1 MKILIIGGYGPS
13 LINFRGPLLQALVAD
28 GHEVFAAAPQDG
40 IDVASALENWGVK
53 YVPVPINRT
62 GMNPLHD
69 GRSLI
74 KLWKTAKKI
83 NPDRVLCY
91 TIKPVIYGSMATRLA
106 GVENVYSMITGLGYA
121 FGKTSGKRGMLFK
134 LVKLLYRTSLALN
147 TAVMFQNPDDMNLFK
162 ELGIISKNKNTVITN
177 GSGIDLEHFA
187 LKPPKKENPITFLC
201 LSRLLREKGVREF
214 AEASMLLKKEYP
226 EVQFR
231 LVGPHDHGP
240 DSISDSELESW
251 RAAGV
256 DCPGGVSDVRPEIS
270 AASVYVLP
278 SYREGTPRS
287 VLEALSMGRPVITT
301 DAPGCRETVISGKN
315 GYLIPV
321 RDVQALAEAM
331 KNFIKDPGLIAEM
344 GHESRVLAE
353 KKYDVNKVNK
363 TIMDTMSL

>member
-13 LINFRGPLLQALVAD
+13 LINFRGPLLRALVAA
-28 GHEVFAAAPQDG
+28 GHEVYAAAPQDG
-40 IDVASALENWGVK
+40 IDIASPLEDIGVQ
-53 YVPVPINRT
+53 YIPVPINRT

-69 GRSLI
+69 GRTLI
-74 KLWKTAKKI
+74 KLWKTAKQV

-91 TIKPVIYGSMATRLA
+91 TIKPVIYGSMAARMA
-106 GVENVYSMITGLGYA
+106 GVKNVYSMITGLGYA
-121 FGKTSGKRGMLFK
+121 FGKTSGRRGLLFK
-134 LVKLLYRTSLALN
+134 LVKQLYRISLALN

-162 ELGIISKNKNTVITN
+162 ELGIISKGQKTVITN
-177 GSGIDLEHFA
+177 GSGIDLEHFG
-187 LKPPKKENPITFLC
+187 LKPPKTEKPATFLC

-214 AEASMLLKKEYP
+214 AEASMQLKKEFP
-226 EVQFR
+226 EVRFR

-240 DSISDSELESW
+240 DSISDSELKSW
-251 RAAGV
+251 QNAGV
-256 DCPGGVSDVRPEIS
+256 DCPGGVSDVRPEMA

-287 VLEALSMGRPVITT
+287 VLEALSMGRPVVTT
-301 DAPGCRETVISGKN
+301 DAPGCRETVIPDKN
-315 GYLIPV
+315 GYLVPI

-331 KNFIKDPGLIAEM
+331 KNFIKEPGLIAEM

-353 KKYDVNKVNK
+353 EKYDVNKVNK